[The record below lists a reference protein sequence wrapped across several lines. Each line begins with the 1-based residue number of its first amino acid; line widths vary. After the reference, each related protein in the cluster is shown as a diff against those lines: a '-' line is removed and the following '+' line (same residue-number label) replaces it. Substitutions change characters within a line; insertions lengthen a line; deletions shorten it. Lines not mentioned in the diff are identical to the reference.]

1 MTVELSMNTEQR
13 FYPRGISPDRSK
25 CLLIHLFSLL
35 VSSDPH
41 RDGSQ
46 VKCELSIL
54 FIPLSAQTHSG
65 IQQKKKEKKE
75 KPVSVLVFAPSFFFF
90 LLFAQ
95 GENDTDG
102 SNNIKQQ

>member
-1 MTVELSMNTEQR
+1 MTVELSVNTEQR
-13 FYPRGISPDRSK
+13 FYPRGISPNRSK

-65 IQQKKKEKKE
+65 IQQKKKERKKE
-75 KPVSVLVFAPSFFFF
+75 ELVSVLVFAPSFFFF
-90 LLFAQ
+90 FFAFCS
-95 GENDTDG
+95 GG
-102 SNNIKQQ
+102 K